1 MAAIGKILECTK
13 PFTEK
18 GFRLVR
24 KQTLPAENLQ
34 KYLRDAE
41 ISLPKGVS
49 IFENAK
55 SFDEVIIQQKF
66 NSSFNSAENVF
77 EHRILSLKD
86 EAGNLLQRI
95 RIGFDNTVN
104 KVTNYN
110 YGEVV
115 FQNKKDFVPTRYKQR
130 FDIAETPTHNRRQI
144 TSFCNGQETH
154 YKEVDVVL
162 YPKSKYDK
170 GSIKTTYETLPQV
183 PGSGFSGETTKIE
196 SCEKNKKFYSRNSY
210 YEDKTGKVENYSSSV
225 GWDMKTQFLDFDNYL
240 HCRVQSNPQ
249 RIVKST
255 LNQMGLK
262 DVKVEFKPLMDNCYG
277 YQYSINGKPC
287 ITINSKLGIDDAFQT
302 AIHEGTHAKQKLL
315 ELQYISELIKDKP
328 IKEIEKYVAENND
341 TKAYL
346 YKEYLKLDDKM
357 KGEVAKIAYNPYG
370 KKLTEE
376 EIIAAERNAKE
387 FANYITP
394 EKNYSG
400 YYNQAIEKE
409 ARNNEIAE
417 QHNKNFFIED
427 YNNVFAPKNICANN
441 YLLLG

>member
-154 YKEVDVVL
+154 Y
-162 YPKSKYDK
+162 
-170 GSIKTTYETLPQV
+170 
-183 PGSGFSGETTKIE
+183 
-196 SCEKNKKFYSRNSY
+196 
-210 YEDKTGKVENYSSSV
+210 
-225 GWDMKTQFLDFDNYL
+225 
-240 HCRVQSNPQ
+240 
-249 RIVKST
+249 
-255 LNQMGLK
+255 
-262 DVKVEFKPLMDNCYG
+262 
-277 YQYSINGKPC
+277 
-287 ITINSKLGIDDAFQT
+287 
-302 AIHEGTHAKQKLL
+302 
-315 ELQYISELIKDKP
+315 
-328 IKEIEKYVAENND
+328 
-341 TKAYL
+341 
-346 YKEYLKLDDKM
+346 
-357 KGEVAKIAYNPYG
+357 
-370 KKLTEE
+370 
-376 EIIAAERNAKE
+376 
-387 FANYITP
+387 
-394 EKNYSG
+394 
-400 YYNQAIEKE
+400 
-409 ARNNEIAE
+409 
-417 QHNKNFFIED
+417 
-427 YNNVFAPKNICANN
+427 
-441 YLLLG
+441 